1 MGRIFCVVGHVRL
14 RLCPCEDRVKILPF
28 WLCQNPSLLTSGR
41 TAVLPVLSQSDSTV
55 PLLLEDFHTQDPDES
70 DSDTEEPQ
78 EDDELLKQMD
88 KTRPDGP

>member
-1 MGRIFCVVGHVRL
+1 M
-14 RLCPCEDRVKILPF
+14 
-28 WLCQNPSLLTSGR
+28 
-41 TAVLPVLSQSDSTV
+41 LPVLSQSDSTV

-88 KTRPDGP
+88 KTRPEGP